1 LIKGFCRG
9 ISGAVDFQPFAKR
22 KSSQAQTLQKLMRE
36 RLGIKDFDMSNAN
49 AIYRSCQDIYSKHG
63 KMLGLCVEM
72 MIMRAGM
79 QQAEYFVCG
88 VDEEEWRVLEGFLE
102 RNVEQCC
109 R

>member
-1 LIKGFCRG
+1 MIKGFPRG
-9 ISGAVDFQPFAKR
+9 ISGVVDFRPFAKR

-88 VDEEEWRVLEGFLE
+88 VDEEEWRVLEG
-102 RNVEQCC
+102 VSGT
-109 R
+109 